1 MSNEQAAIVEFL
13 RTRGATRCPT
23 AFAVPTMSTPCPADV
38 AQLRRYHERHE
49 AARAQIEPRVRALGT
64 TAANATKQ
72 PPRHRPGSKAQD
84 AAVIDERRVRE
95 ALAGSGWTL
104 RMLAQH
110 IGVSLS
116 TLSRVLNWQSLLR
129 QDAAKRLQAWANQP
143 PLLASSSPAV
153 VGPGVS
159 PRAYES
165 GTDAY
170 S

>member
-1 MSNEQAAIVEFL
+1 MSNEQIAIAEFL

-49 AARAQIEPRVRALGT
+49 AGRAQSEPRMRALGT

-72 PPRHRPGSKAQD
+72 PPRHRPGSKALD
-84 AAVIDERRVRE
+84 ATIIDERRVRE

-110 IGVSLS
+110 IGIATS
-116 TLSRVLNWQSLLR
+116 TLSRALNWQYALR
-129 QDAAKRLQAWANQP
+129 KDTAERLQAWANQP
-143 PLLASSSPAV
+143 PLLASSSLAI
-153 VGPGVS
+153 VGSGVS
-159 PRAYES
+159 PRAHES
-165 GTDAY
+165 GTDGY